1 MRVLDRFNGLK
12 ALVVGDAMIDAYSKG
27 VVERMSPEA
36 PVPIVNLKE
45 HFDRLGGAANVA
57 LNLKAL
63 EAVPFVCS
71 VIGNDAAGDR
81 LFQLMREHGL
91 NTDGLVRSRQRST
104 TVKHRVFDGE
114 RQLLRID
121 EEDTFDLSEEE
132 HHTLS
137 AKIDEQMRQERF
149 DVIILQDYNKGVL
162 SPDVIKHLLEAA
174 HSADIPVVVDPKK
187 NNFFAYEGVTLF
199 KPNAKELCDG
209 LGVIAESVDELRRA
223 ANQLQERLRCEYLMV
238 TLSEKGVMILHD
250 DTFHHL
256 AAHPRH
262 IVDVSGAGDT
272 VLSVASLCVASY
284 KGKANPSPWGEST
297 RETLAESI
305 AFLSNIAGGMVCE
318 SSGVVPI
325 DKERFEE
332 EIKRLSHG

>member
-1 MRVLDRFNGLK
+1 MFILDRFNGLK
-12 ALVVGDAMIDAYSKG
+12 ALVVGDVMIDAYSKG
-27 VVERMSPEA
+27 FVERMSPEA
-36 PVPIVNLKE
+36 PVPIVSLKE

-63 EAVPFVCS
+63 DAVPFVCS
-71 VIGNDAAGDR
+71 VIGNDTAGER
-81 LFQLMREHGL
+81 LYQLMREHDL
-91 NTDGLVRSRQRST
+91 NTDGLVRSKQRST
-104 TVKHRVFDGE
+104 TVKHRVFDRE

-121 EEDTFDLSEEE
+121 EEDTFDLNEEE
-132 HHTLS
+132 RFSLL
-137 AKIDEQMRQERF
+137 AKIDEQMRQERI

-162 SPDVIKHLLEAA
+162 SPAIIKHLLEVAD
-174 HSADIPVVVDPKK
+174 SAGIPVVVDPKK

-209 LGVIAESVDELRRA
+209 LGVTAETIDELRQA
-223 ANQLQERLRCEYLMV
+223 ANSLQERLRCQYLMV

-250 DTFHHL
+250 NTFLHL

-272 VLSVASLCVASY
+272 VLSVAALCLASY
-284 KGKANPSPWGEST
+284 RCARHESSLGNVTQKTIGE
-297 RETLAESI
+297 AI
-305 AFLSNIAGGMVCE
+305 ATLSNIAGGMVCE

-325 DKERFEE
+325 DKARFKE
-332 EIKRLSHG
+332 EIKRLYHG